1 MVLLKVNKMVEE
13 GYKFKAIDGEDN
25 TIDCEVVMSFI
36 ADNGKAYVF
45 YTDNTYDEDGD
56 LTLYASR
63 YLGESSSGLELED
76 IETEKEWAL
85 LDKVLEKA
93 KEGLKG

>member
-1 MVLLKVNKMVEE
+1 MADMVLLKVNKMVEE

-36 ADNGKAYVF
+36 ADNGK
-45 YTDNTYDEDGD
+45 TYDEDGD